1 MHHVPSVSLPF
12 RPENGHVVYEKSTFL
27 CVYARFFQAF
37 CKMDS
42 TLDHSQTQAD
52 SWFESQP
59 LGTKDRKEA
68 SLGKP

>member
-1 MHHVPSVSLPF
+1 MTSSAFETVMLRDDSL
-12 RPENGHVVYEKSTFL
+12 EKSCFHA
-27 CVYARFFQAF
+27 CFVGFSEAF

-68 SLGKP
+68 SLRN